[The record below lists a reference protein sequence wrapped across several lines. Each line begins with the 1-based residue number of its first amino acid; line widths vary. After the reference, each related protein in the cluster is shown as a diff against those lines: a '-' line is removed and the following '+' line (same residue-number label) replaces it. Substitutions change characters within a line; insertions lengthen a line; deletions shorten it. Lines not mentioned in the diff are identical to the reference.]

1 MARSVGC
8 DMMWH
13 NSQVH
18 FSFAEVLAGRLPR
31 LSESKKSLVLTLRW
45 MSVAHSMKPQIGCS
59 DNIWEIYIG
68 VGPVLFLYRA
78 MPHCQDHFFPA
89 KVMIR
94 AGAGFVIVDG

>member
-18 FSFAEVLAGRLPR
+18 FSFAEVLAGRCRAFQNPR
-31 LSESKKSLVLTLRW
+31 SRWFWRW

>member
-1 MARSVGC
+1 
-8 DMMWH
+8 
-13 NSQVH
+13 
-18 FSFAEVLAGRLPR
+18 
-31 LSESKKSLVLTLRW
+31 

-94 AGAGFVIVDG
+94 AGAGFVIVDD